1 MKNRILGSITTVVM
15 MSALLSLA
23 GGLACAAD
31 NAPLTPEFAAKKEN
45 YRKQREQQ
53 ITPEKKK
60 AAAEALK
67 AERFKVYQ
75 ARQAVKQ
82 SKPETTDNK

>member
-82 SKPETTDNK
+82 SQPETTDNK